1 MKLEAITWMGYEGK
15 AKNKVRWLTLQD
27 GGKLSTETSTR
38 VFMKGGLMIATRMKN
53 CDNQEVGI
61 REQPLFG
68 FGASGFGG
76 TGDRT
81 QMLVSR
87 DTAKMV
93 QAYARQG
100 RYFGFGE
107 DLLARLDTYHSRPLR
122 CFDAITD

>member
-1 MKLEAITWMGYEGK
+1 
-15 AKNKVRWLTLQD
+15 
-27 GGKLSTETSTR
+27 
-38 VFMKGGLMIATRMKN
+38 MIATWVKN
-53 CDNQEVGI
+53 GENHEIGI
-61 REQPLFG
+61 GEQPLFG

-107 DLLARLDTYHSRPLR
+107 DLLARLDAYHERPL
-122 CFDAITD
+122 IL